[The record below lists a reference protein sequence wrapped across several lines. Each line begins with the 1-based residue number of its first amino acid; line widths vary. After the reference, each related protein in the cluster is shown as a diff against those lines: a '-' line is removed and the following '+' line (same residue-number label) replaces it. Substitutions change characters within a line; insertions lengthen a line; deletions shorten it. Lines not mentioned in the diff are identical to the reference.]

1 MTLELFSCV
10 CVYGEEDYRTHSL
23 TVKMVQQDSIKDE
36 IFIQEVRSPVGED
49 RINIYCY

>member
-36 IFIQEVRSPVGED
+36 IFIQEV
-49 RINIYCY
+49 